1 MPMSP
6 PSKGKVGI
14 PTMPA
19 RSAQQWVAAAQ
30 LSSQGAAARISSNL
44 SSNSAVSN
52 SQAGAGVAPELLEP
66 VASGASASA
75 APELLVLE
83 LLEPPELEP
92 PELDDEELLELDE
105 L

>member
-1 MPMSP
+1 MSP
-6 PSKGKVGI
+6 PSKGKLGI

-44 SSNSAVSN
+44 SSSSAVSN
-52 SQAGAGVAPELLEP
+52 SQAGAATLPELLVP
-66 VASGASASA
+66 VASGASASV
-75 APELLVLE
+75 APELLELE
-83 LLEPPELEP
+83 VLEP
-92 PELDDEELLELDE
+92 PELDDDELDDELLELDE